1 MLLSTLNIQHTNTPE
16 LPLAFVVWPVDPTAQ
31 EILAL
36 VEAKGEVGCS
46 VKELKVELDGTLS
59 LNHTIKTLRLA
70 KYLRAFPSAFRIVGD
85 LGASQRVYP
94 AGVSAAPN
102 SVGEG
107 DAEEREGSK
116 DSEQE
121 QQAIQVAAVADGLQD
136 GLLAR
141 DSELPSALSETM
153 SRLESQLL
161 RETIQRLEG
170 ELEGLRRELRSR
182 EDETLCQICLDNVRN
197 VVLLPCTHALNC
209 SVCCAELARC
219 PTCDAVIS
227 GRLECR
233 LH

>member
-1 MLLSTLNIQHTNTPE
+1 MYTNTPN
-16 LPLAFVVWPVDPTAQ
+16 LPPAFVVWPVDPTTQ

-94 AGVSAAPN
+94 AGVSLSAAPMN

-107 DAEEREGSK
+107 GAEEREASK

-121 QQAIQVAAVADGLQD
+121 
-136 GLLAR
+136 
-141 DSELPSALSETM
+141 
-153 SRLESQLL
+153 
-161 RETIQRLEG
+161 
-170 ELEGLRRELRSR
+170 
-182 EDETLCQICLDNVRN
+182 
-197 VVLLPCTHALNC
+197 
-209 SVCCAELARC
+209 
-219 PTCDAVIS
+219 
-227 GRLECR
+227 
-233 LH
+233 

>member
-1 MLLSTLNIQHTNTPE
+1 MYTNTPN
-16 LPLAFVVWPVDPTAQ
+16 LPHAFVVWPVNQLYIQ

-85 LGASQRVYP
+85 LGASQRVYSV
-94 AGVSAAPN
+94 GVSLSAAPN

-107 DAEEREGSK
+107 GAEEREASK
-116 DSEQE
+116 DS
-121 QQAIQVAAVADGLQD
+121 ATQVAAVADGLQD
-136 GLLAR
+136 GLLAQ

-209 SVCCAELARC
+209 SVCCADLARC

>member
-1 MLLSTLNIQHTNTPE
+1 MYTNTPN
-16 LPLAFVVWPVDPTAQ
+16 LPQAFVVWPVNQLYIQ

-85 LGASQRVYP
+85 LGASQRVYSV
-94 AGVSAAPN
+94 GVSLSAAPMN
-102 SVGEG
+102 SGVEG
-107 DAEEREGSK
+107 GAEEPEDSK

-121 QQAIQVAAVADGLQD
+121 QQATQVPAVADGLQD
-136 GLLAR
+136 GLLAQ

-209 SVCCAELARC
+209 SVCCADLARC